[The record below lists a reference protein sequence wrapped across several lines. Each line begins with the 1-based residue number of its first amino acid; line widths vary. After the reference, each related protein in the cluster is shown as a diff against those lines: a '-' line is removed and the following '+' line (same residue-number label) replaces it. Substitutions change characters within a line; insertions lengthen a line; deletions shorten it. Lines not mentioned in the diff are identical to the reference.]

1 MKLQFDGQQMR
12 VRIDEDELAVLL
24 RGDAVNAAT
33 QAGDTFALRLSLHLH
48 AEGEARIEGAAAQC
62 RLHLPEASVRE
73 LATRLPTRDG
83 LQFALPGA
91 TPAST
96 LALLFDVDVRD
107 SARRLK
113 AARHAT
119 PEP

>member
-1 MKLQFDGQQMR
+1 MKLQFDGQQLR

-24 RGDAVNAAT
+24 RGDAVDAAT
-33 QAGDTFALRLSLHLH
+33 QAGDAFALRLSLQLH
-48 AEGEARIEGAAAQC
+48 AQSQARIDGPAGRCQ
-62 RLHLPEASVRE
+62 LHLPDAAVRE
-73 LATRLPTRDG
+73 LAARLPSREG
-83 LQFALPGA
+83 LQFNLPGCA
-91 TPAST
+91 PAGT

-113 AARHAT
+113 AARHAA